1 MKKTLLALSALAACG
16 AAMAQS
22 TVTIYGI
29 ADVYAGSLKNG
40 LSTKSDDAP
49 KSTAVKQT
57 AVNSGGL
64 STSRWG
70 MRGSEDLGN
79 GMKANFQLEQAVT
92 MDTGAATGFTR
103 QSWVGLSGSF
113 GEVKLGRTYTPYHT
127 FRGLVNNTNDFNLS
141 VTGDVAK
148 AAGGDYNN
156 GYDNQIQYASP
167 SFNGVTASIAVA
179 MGEDKGEDLG
189 GGLKSKNA
197 SDTVSLAVRYT
208 QGPITVGF
216 AHQAEGQKKD
226 AADIK
231 YNLFGG
237 TYDLGVAK
245 LQAFYNTAKR
255 PALNAT
261 PKAEDKEYQLGV
273 SAPVAPGVTLYA
285 GYAKAETKIAGTVT
299 EKADG
304 YNLLATYD
312 LSKRS
317 SVYAGWKDAKEKDG
331 AGAKKGELKQ
341 VALGLRHTF

>member
-1 MKKTLLALSALAACG
+1 MKKTLLALSVLAACG

-29 ADVYAGSLKNG
+29 ADAYMGSLKNG
-40 LSTKSDDAP
+40 LSTTTTGTPNSA
-49 KSTAVKQT
+49 AVKQT
-57 AVNSGGL
+57 SVNSGGL

-79 GMKANFQLEQAVT
+79 GMKANFQLEQAVAL
-92 MDTGAATGFTR
+92 DTGDANGFTR

-127 FRGLVNNTNDFNLS
+127 FRGLVNNTNDFNINA
-141 VTGDVAK
+141 TNDVAK
-148 AAGGDYNN
+148 AAGGDYTSN
-156 GYDNQIQYASP
+156 YINQVQYASP
-167 SFNGVTASIAVA
+167 SFNGVTASIAYA
-179 MGEDKGEDLG
+179 MGEDKGEG
-189 GGLKSKNA
+189 TPASTKA

-231 YNLFGG
+231 YNLIGG

-255 PALNAT
+255 PALNA
-261 PKAEDKEYQLGV
+261 KDKEYQLGV
-273 SAPVAPGVTLYA
+273 SAPVAAGVTLYA
-285 GYAKAETKIAGTVT
+285 GYAKAETKTAGVVT

-341 VALGLRHTF
+341 VALGLRHSF

>member
-1 MKKTLLALSALAACG
+1 MKKTLLALSVLAACG

-29 ADVYAGSLKNG
+29 ADAYMGSLKNG
-40 LSTKSDDAP
+40 LSTTTTGTPNSA
-49 KSTAVKQT
+49 AVKQT
-57 AVNSGGL
+57 SVNSGGL

-70 MRGSEDLGN
+70 MRGSEDLGS

-127 FRGLVNNTNDFNLS
+127 FRGLVNNTNDFNINA
-141 VTGDVAK
+141 TNDVAK
-148 AAGGDYNN
+148 AAGGDYNS

-167 SFNGVTASIAVA
+167 AFYGVTASIAYA
-179 MGEDKGEDLG
+179 MGEDKTA
-189 GGLKSKNA
+189 STNA
-197 SDTVSLAVRYT
+197 SDTVSMAVRYA
-208 QGPITVGF
+208 QGPVSVGF
-216 AHQAEGQKKD
+216 AHQAEGQTGGK
-226 AADIK
+226 ADIK
-231 YNLFGG
+231 YNLIGG

-245 LQAFYNTAKR
+245 LQAFYNTTKR
-255 PALNAT
+255 PALNA
-261 PKAEDKEYQLGV
+261 KDKEYQLGV
-273 SAPVAPGVTLYA
+273 SAPVAAGVTLYA
-285 GYAKAETKIAGTVT
+285 GYAKAETKTAGVVT

-341 VALGLRHTF
+341 VALGLRHSF